1 MAAARATQL
10 FQNSRKGLT
19 GFTNTGSK
27 TSKVIISM
35 QHHIEIAL
43 HVIVDKISYGMPIY
57 SCLLCDSPIFLLE
70 TMLMNQVTG
79 DLLSINQA

>member
-1 MAAARATQL
+1 MRQTAAARATQL

-27 TSKVIISM
+27 TSKVIIST

-43 HVIVDKISYGMPIY
+43 HVIVDKISY
-57 SCLLCDSPIFLLE
+57 
-70 TMLMNQVTG
+70 
-79 DLLSINQA
+79 